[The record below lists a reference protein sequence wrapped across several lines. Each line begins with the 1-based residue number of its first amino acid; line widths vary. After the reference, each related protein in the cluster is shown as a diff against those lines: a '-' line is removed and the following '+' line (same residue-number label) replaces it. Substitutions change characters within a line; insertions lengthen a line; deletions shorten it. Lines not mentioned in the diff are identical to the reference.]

1 MQRYEYGDA
10 REAVAERGDDA
21 SRVISFF
28 IFNTE
33 VHFHAYASDGQSAS
47 DPTVSRRLDAALA
60 ACRDRCLYFEHRLS
74 RTRPESDIC
83 RAHSC
88 APAEVGIAPE
98 TADLIRRSLGYCE
111 RSRGTFDVT
120 MGTVT
125 RLWDFHEGVV
135 PSPLSLSRALPH
147 LGCSHIHLGGTAA
160 APTLSIDDPETVLDL
175 GGVAKGYIA
184 DDLAGILLDHGVE
197 RFVINLG
204 GNVLVRGG
212 RPRDDAS
219 RPPVH
224 AGVPWKIG
232 IINPRD
238 PAHYRAI
245 VDVSDGSVVTSGL
258 HERRFTRG
266 GRTYHHILGR
276 HARAHRRGECDHHR
290 VRVDRLRRLFD
301 CGAYVGHGRGPGVR
315 RGDRRRR
322 GRVHQRCGRGALDV
336 GHCRQALF
344 GAHAPALVGS
354 GAPFTD
360 GVL

>member
-10 REAVAERGDDA
+10 RDAVAVRGDDA

-33 VHFHAYASDGQSAS
+33 VHFHAYASDGQSVS
-47 DPTVSRRLDAALA
+47 DPAVSRRLDTVLA
-60 ACRDRCLYFEHRLS
+60 ACRDRCLYFERRLS

-135 PSPLSLSRALPH
+135 PSPLALSRALPH

-212 RPRDDAS
+212 RPRDDAA

-224 AGVPWKIG
+224 AGAPWKIG
-232 IINPRD
+232 IVNPRD

-245 VDVSDGSVVTSGL
+245 VDVSDVTSGL

-266 GRTYHHILGR
+266 GRTYHHILSPGDGMP
-276 HARAHRRGECDHHR
+276 ARTDVASATIIAPTSIDCDGYSTAALMLGMDEGPAFVEGVDGVEGVFISDSDE
-290 VRVDRLRRLFD
+290 VRWTSGIADRLF
-301 CGAYVGHGRGPGVR
+301 
-315 RGDRRRR
+315 
-322 GRVHQRCGRGALDV
+322 
-336 GHCRQALF
+336 
-344 GAHAPALVGS
+344 LV
-354 GAPFTD
+354 PT
-360 GVL
+360 LPRW

>member
-33 VHFHAYASDGQSAS
+33 VHFHAYASDGQFAS

-266 GRTYHHILGR
+266 GRTYHHILNPMDGMP
-276 HARAHRRGECDHHR
+276 ARTDVASATIIASASIDCDGYSTAALMLGMDEGPAFVEGIDGVEGVFISDADE
-290 VRVDRLRRLFD
+290 VRWTSGIADRLS
-301 CGAYVGHGRGPGVR
+301 
-315 RGDRRRR
+315 
-322 GRVHQRCGRGALDV
+322 
-336 GHCRQALF
+336 
-344 GAHAPALVGS
+344 LV
-354 GAPFTD
+354 PT
-360 GVL
+360 LPRW

>member
-1 MQRYEYGDA
+1 
-10 REAVAERGDDA
+10 
-21 SRVISFF
+21 
-28 IFNTE
+28 
-33 VHFHAYASDGQSAS
+33 
-47 DPTVSRRLDAALA
+47 
-60 ACRDRCLYFEHRLS
+60 
-74 RTRPESDIC
+74 
-83 RAHSC
+83 
-88 APAEVGIAPE
+88 
-98 TADLIRRSLGYCE
+98 
-111 RSRGTFDVT
+111 

-135 PSPLSLSRALPH
+135 PSPLALSRALPH

-212 RPRDDAS
+212 RPRDDVA

-224 AGVPWKIG
+224 AGAPWKIG

-266 GRTYHHILGR
+266 GRTYHHILNPTDGMP
-276 HARAHRRGECDHHR
+276 ARTDVASATIIASASIDCDGYSTAALMLGMDEGPAFVEGIDGVEGVFISDADE
-290 VRVDRLRRLFD
+290 VRWTSGIADRLS
-301 CGAYVGHGRGPGVR
+301 
-315 RGDRRRR
+315 
-322 GRVHQRCGRGALDV
+322 
-336 GHCRQALF
+336 
-344 GAHAPALVGS
+344 LV
-354 GAPFTD
+354 PT
-360 GVL
+360 LPRW

>member
-33 VHFHAYASDGQSAS
+33 VHFHAYASDGQSVS
-47 DPTVSRRLDAALA
+47 DPAVSRRLDTALA

-135 PSPLSLSRALPH
+135 PSPLALSRALPH

-212 RPRDDAS
+212 RPRDDAA

-224 AGVPWKIG
+224 AGAPWKIG
-232 IINPRD
+232 IVNPRD

-266 GRTYHHILGR
+266 GRTYHHILNPTDGMP
-276 HARAHRRGECDHHR
+276 ARTDVASATIIASASIDCDGYSTAALMLGMDEGPAFVEGIDGVEGVFISDADE
-290 VRVDRLRRLFD
+290 VRWTSGIADRLS
-301 CGAYVGHGRGPGVR
+301 
-315 RGDRRRR
+315 
-322 GRVHQRCGRGALDV
+322 
-336 GHCRQALF
+336 
-344 GAHAPALVGS
+344 LV
-354 GAPFTD
+354 PT
-360 GVL
+360 LPRW

>member
-33 VHFHAYASDGQSAS
+33 VHFHAYASDGQSVS
-47 DPTVSRRLDAALA
+47 DPAVSRRLDTALA

-175 GGVAKGYIA
+175 
-184 DDLAGILLDHGVE
+184 
-197 RFVINLG
+197 R
-204 GNVLVRGG
+204 
-212 RPRDDAS
+212 
-219 RPPVH
+219 
-224 AGVPWKIG
+224 
-232 IINPRD
+232 
-238 PAHYRAI
+238 
-245 VDVSDGSVVTSGL
+245 
-258 HERRFTRG
+258 
-266 GRTYHHILGR
+266 
-276 HARAHRRGECDHHR
+276 
-290 VRVDRLRRLFD
+290 
-301 CGAYVGHGRGPGVR
+301 GRGKGLYR
-315 RGDRRRR
+315 R
-322 GRVHQRCGRGALDV
+322 
-336 GHCRQALF
+336 
-344 GAHAPALVGS
+344 
-354 GAPFTD
+354 
-360 GVL
+360 